1 MASTPIST
9 ATKAAASAALAA
21 AAAKAA
27 PVFTVSPST
36 SPFQP
41 RQTFEVSTSI
51 NRSYFLGH
59 HHAGLARMRQSLS
72 NVGLIIEC
80 RDYRVPI
87 SSWNPLLEQ
96 SLATSSSGE
105 PRARIIVYTKHD
117 LGPADSSPRIIRT
130 LRSFH
135 TRPGYGHPG
144 PARTQTPPSSQTPSS
159 PSQSPSP
166 PPPSLA
172 PPARRVLF
180 LGTGA
185 EDRRNNALG
194 HLLDA
199 IKAVARER
207 DALTGLRAMVVG
219 MPNAGKSTLLNAL
232 RWKGMG
238 LPKAA
243 KTGAQPG
250 VTRKIGTPVRIARGE
265 GDARDGARAGG
276 GGEMGLGEGV
286 FLYDTPGVFVPYVAD
301 PEAML
306 KLALVGCVRDGLVG
320 MEMLADYLLYHL
332 NLNLHGGGD
341 GGGYVKRFGMK
352 GPTNDVYEFLMAVAK
367 RTGKIGKGGKP
378 AFEAAADWV
387 VQEWRRGG
395 LGKLLLDEVTPETL
409 ASAMWAAQE
418 PALSMN
424 QAKKREKEAR
434 KARKE
439 AKFSGGEAAQG
450 V

>member
-9 ATKAAASAALAA
+9 AAKAAASAAAAGA
-21 AAAKAA
+21 AAAKTA

-41 RQTFEVSTSI
+41 RQSYEVSTSI
-51 NRSYFLGH
+51 SRSYFLGH

-117 LGPADSSPRIIRT
+117 LGPPDSSPRVIRT

-135 TRPGYGHPG
+135 TRPGYGQQ
-144 PARTQTPPSSQTPSS
+144 TQTQTQ
-159 PSQSPSP
+159 SQSQSQSQASQP
-166 PPPSLA
+166 PLA
-172 PPARRVLF
+172 PPAKRVLF
-180 LGTGA
+180 LGTGP
-185 EDRRNNALG
+185 EDRRNNSLG
-194 HLLDA
+194 HLLEV

-265 GDARDGARAGG
+265 GDGRGRGQGA
-276 GGEMGLGEGV
+276 GEMGLGEGV

-332 NLNLHGGGD
+332 NLNLEGGGAT
-341 GGGYVKRFGMK
+341 YVKRFGMK
-352 GPTNDVYEFLMAVAK
+352 EPTNDVYEFLTAVAR

-409 ASAMWAAQE
+409 ASAMRAAQE

-439 AKFSGGEAAQG
+439 AKFSGGEAAQAA
-450 V
+450 